1 MNRKHI
7 RIGLAAGLTL
17 AVVAVAGGLALQP
30 SQADEPSHGQ
40 SQASPRCLDTRYTGR
55 IHVVDDHTLLVYD
68 RFDNAY
74 KINHGGGCKSMDD
87 YSQIGFVLSSGSDI
101 CAPHDAQLLY
111 SPTGHGPRT
120 TCIINGFSNVS
131 KEEAQRLDP

>member
-7 RIGLAAGLTL
+7 RIGLATGLTL

-30 SQADEPSHGQ
+30 SQAAEPADGQ
-40 SQASPRCLDTRYTGR
+40 TKKTPRCLDTRYTGR
-55 IHVVDDHTLLVYD
+55 IHVVDERTLLVYD

-74 KINHGGGCKSMDD
+74 KITHGGGCRSMDD
-87 YSQIGFVLSSGSDI
+87 YSQIGFQLTGTTDI

-111 SPTGHGPRT
+111 SPTGSGPRT
-120 TCIINGFSNVS
+120 TCVINGFTPIS
-131 KEEAQRLDP
+131 KEEALRLDP